1 MEKEKVVTS
10 ENSIY
15 IDGFRLYER
24 LLDRAEELSNSRMP
38 GEFRGMMKAIDI
50 VSHECCAAALKT
62 QEKQNDTETV

>member
-15 IDGFRLYER
+15 IDGLRLYEC
-24 LLDRAEELSNSRMP
+24 LLDRAEELANSEMP

>member
-10 ENSIY
+10 KNSIY
-15 IDGFRLYER
+15 IDGLRLYER
-24 LLDRAEELSNSRMP
+24 LLDRAEELANSRIP

-62 QEKQNDTETV
+62 QEKQNDTETF

>member
-15 IDGFRLYER
+15 IDGLRLYER
-24 LLDRAEELSNSRMP
+24 LLDRAEELSNSRIP
-38 GEFRGMMKAIDI
+38 GEFLGMMKAIDI

-62 QEKQNDTETV
+62 REKQNDTETV